1 MSFSSNNQYK
11 YQYNLTN
18 FYFDVFIGEL
28 VELDKKVEQDGDIT
42 WFMNVAMDTGSTVTR
57 VP

>member
-42 WFMNVAMDTGSTVTR
+42 
-57 VP
+57 